1 MWLDSSMDILE
12 ALKSSL
18 PVTFIVILPFLMVI
32 SPVNGAQNFPVY
44 RVNQFDLAG
53 NTYGKL
59 IKSSC
64 CDAI

>member
-1 MWLDSSMDILE
+1 MDILE

-59 IKSSC
+59 I
-64 CDAI
+64 

>member
-1 MWLDSSMDILE
+1 MDILE

-64 CDAI
+64 CHHHRQACIV